1 MPDGPAHADR
11 ALPDRASLRYLRIEA
26 KRRLTT
32 GEFTALHAAQAAI
45 AREYGL
51 PTWAALK
58 ARVERQDDGPAMA
71 HLRWV
76 IDRFRTADHPG
87 WTEPGPG
94 ELAEHFDQQVLAA
107 VRPAEVIA
115 EIARLAP
122 DLRSELTIISQAPL
136 QVHVQLA
143 GLRYFAVAAAEP
155 PHRLVGLRGFPL
167 AERLRDPRVKHPPP
181 ARTQGEPPAAVRQIA
196 ASAFADL
203 GLPALVLAGG
213 APGGPPWVLA
223 QGHADLDRDEP
234 LDPAHLIPAPGV
246 TTLVTATA
254 VLRLV
259 AEGRFG
265 LDDPV
270 NDHLRALRLENPAVT
285 VRDLL
290 SHCGG
295 VDDPEPVYAD
305 RVPDLADLMGPVVA
319 CGGSRGTVSPGNG
332 GYAVLGQLV
341 ADITGLTFARAGRR
355 LVLGPLNMRD
365 SRFPGNAAELA
376 GPGQAASGQAG
387 PGQTGVRYATCYTVT
402 PELAFARSP
411 SQLPVLQ
418 AVAGLWCTGADLVR
432 LATGWASLLP
442 AALAREAV
450 TTQTAQAGTEGG
462 AGPSPS
468 PSIGL
473 GWLLDPSGRTAIHA
487 GAMPD
492 AAALVRT
499 GLRDHRTH
507 VILTTRQITFE
518 SVDEQLTR
526 AWTSPA
532 RQREES

>member
-1 MPDGPAHADR
+1 VPDR
-11 ALPDRASLRYLRIEA
+11 SLPDQASLRYLRIEA
-26 KRRLTT
+26 KRRLAA
-32 GEFTALHAAQAAI
+32 GEFPALHAAQAAI
-45 AREYGL
+45 AREHGL

-58 ARVERQDDGPAMA
+58 DRIERQNDGPAMA

-76 IDRFRTADHPG
+76 IARFRAADQPG
-87 WTEPGPG
+87 WTGPAPS
-94 ELAEHFDQQVLAA
+94 ELADHFDQQVLAE
-107 VRPAEVIA
+107 VPPALLAA
-115 EIARLAP
+115 EIAKLAP
-122 DLRSELTIISQAPL
+122 DLRSELIVISQTPL
-136 QVHVQLA
+136 QANVQLA

-155 PHRLVGLRGFPL
+155 PHRLTGLRGFPL

-181 ARTQGEPPAAVRQIA
+181 ARILGEPPAAIRQIA

-213 APGGPPWVLA
+213 APGQRGWVLA
-223 QGHADLDRDEP
+223 QGHADLEKDEL
-234 LDPAHLIPAPGV
+234 LDPAHLLPAPGV

-265 LDDPV
+265 LDDQV
-270 NDHLRALRLENPAVT
+270 NDHLRALHLENPAVT
-285 VRDLL
+285 IRDLL
-290 SHCGG
+290 CHCGG

-305 RVPDLADLMGPVVA
+305 RVPELAELMGPVAA
-319 CGGSRGTVSPGNG
+319 CGGPRGKVNPSNG

-341 ADITGLTFARAGRR
+341 ADVTGLTFARAAHS
-355 LVLGPLNMRD
+355 LVLGPLRMTA
-365 SRFPGNAAELA
+365 SRLPESVSNLA
-376 GPGQAASGQAG
+376 G
-387 PGQTGVRYATCYTVT
+387 TKLATCYTVT
-402 PELAFARSP
+402 PDLAFAPSP
-411 SQLPVLQ
+411 RQVPVLQ
-418 AVAGLWCTGADLVR
+418 AVTGLWSTGADLVR

-442 AALAREAV
+442 ATLAREALS
-450 TTQTAQAGTEGG
+450 TQAKAETG
-462 AGPSPS
+462 AR
-468 PSIGL
+468 IGL
-473 GWLLDPSGRTAIHA
+473 GWLLDPAGRTAIYA

-492 AAALVRT
+492 ADAFVRT

-507 VILTTRQITFE
+507 VILTTRQITVE

>member
-1 MPDGPAHADR
+1 VNR
-11 ALPDRASLRYLRIEA
+11 ALPDQASLRYLRLEA
-26 KRRLTT
+26 KRRLAA
-32 GEFTALHAAQAAI
+32 GEFAALHAAQAAI

-58 ARVERQDDGPAMA
+58 ERIERQNDGPAMMQ
-71 HLRWV
+71 LRWV
-76 IDRFRTADHPG
+76 IARFRTADQPG
-87 WTEPGPG
+87 WTEPAPS
-94 ELAEHFDQQVLAA
+94 ELAEHFDRQVLAE
-107 VRPAEVIA
+107 VPPATVIA
-115 EIARLAP
+115 EIAKLAA
-122 DLRSELTIISQAPL
+122 DLRSELIVIGQTPL
-136 QVHVQLA
+136 QANVQLA
-143 GLRYFAVAAAEP
+143 GLRYFAAAAPEP
-155 PHRLVGLRGFPL
+155 PHRLTGLRGFPL

-181 ARTQGEPPAAVRQIA
+181 ARILGEPPATIRQIA

-213 APGGPPWVLA
+213 APGHRGWVLA
-223 QGHADLDRDEP
+223 QGHADLEKNES
-234 LDPAHLIPAPGV
+234 LDPAHLLPAPGV

-290 SHCGG
+290 SHRGG
-295 VDDPEPVYAD
+295 VDDPEPAYAD
-305 RVPDLADLMGPVVA
+305 RVPELAALMGPVA
-319 CGGSRGTVSPGNG
+319 SCGGPRGTVSPSNG

-341 ADITGLTFARAGRR
+341 ADVTGLTFARAAHR
-355 LVLGPLNMRD
+355 LVLGPLRMTA
-365 SRFPGNAAELA
+365 SRFPESVSGLA
-376 GPGQAASGQAG
+376 G
-387 PGQTGVRYATCYTVT
+387 TKHATCYTVT
-402 PELAFARSP
+402 PDLALTPSP
-411 SQLPVLQ
+411 PQVPVLQ

-442 AALAREAV
+442 ADLAHEA
-450 TTQTAQAGTEGG
+450 QTAQNPQNAQTVQTAQTVQNAQRAPE
-462 AGPSPS
+462 AGPR
-468 PSIGL
+468 IGL
-473 GWLLDPSGRTAIHA
+473 GWLLDPAGLTAIHA
-487 GAMPD
+487 GVMPE
-492 AAALVRT
+492 ATALVRT
-499 GLRDHRTH
+499 GLRDHRVH

-532 RQREES
+532 HQREES

>member
-1 MPDGPAHADR
+1 MPDGPPQARPYR
-11 ALPDRASLRYLRIEA
+11 ALPDQASLRYLRIEA
-26 KRRLTT
+26 KRRLAA
-32 GEFTALHAAQAAI
+32 GEFPALHAAQAAI
-45 AREYGL
+45 AREHGL

-58 ARVERQDDGPAMA
+58 ARIEQQDDGPAMI
-71 HLRWV
+71 HLRW
-76 IDRFRTADHPG
+76 IIARFRTANQPG
-87 WTEPGPG
+87 WTEPAPG

-107 VRPAEVIA
+107 VPPATLIA
-115 EIARLAP
+115 EIAKLAP
-122 DLRSELTIISQAPL
+122 DLRSELVIIAQTPL

-143 GLRYFAVAAAEP
+143 GLRFFAVAAAEP
-155 PHRLVGLRGFPL
+155 PHRLTGLRGFPL

-181 ARTQGEPPAAVRQIA
+181 ARVLGELPAAVRQIA

-213 APGGPPWVLA
+213 APGRPPWVLA
-223 QGHADLDRDEP
+223 QGHADLDRDEL
-234 LDPAHLIPAPGV
+234 LDPAHLLPAPGV
-246 TTLVTATA
+246 TALVTATA

-270 NDHLRALRLENPAVT
+270 NASLRALRLENPDVT

-305 RVPDLADLMGPVVA
+305 SVPDLAELMGPVAA
-319 CGGSRGTVSPGNG
+319 CGGLRGTVSPGNG

-341 ADITGLTFARAGRR
+341 ADVTGLTFARAARN
-355 LVLGPLNMRD
+355 LVLDPLNMRD
-365 SRFPGNAAELA
+365 SRFPQDAAGLA
-376 GPGQAASGQAG
+376 GDHAG
-387 PGQTGVRYATCYTVT
+387 IYRATCYTVT
-402 PELAFARSP
+402 PDLALAPSP
-411 SQLPVLQ
+411 PQVPVLQ

-432 LATGWASLLP
+432 LATGWTSLLP
-442 AALAREAV
+442 GALIHEALGNQVQATQIGADGAAANHPR
-450 TTQTAQAGTEGG
+450 
-462 AGPSPS
+462 
-468 PSIGL
+468 IGL
-473 GWLLDPSGRTAIHA
+473 GWLLDPAGRTAIHA
-487 GAMPD
+487 GVVPD

-499 GLRDHRTH
+499 SLRDHRTH

-518 SVDEQLTR
+518 SVDEQLTG